1 MFRLGRA
8 SRVSLEKIKCGCCA
22 LGQDKM
28 NSDVNNS
35 RYADARKTC
44 RSLMDAL
51 TDAVLIFDYTSF
63 RILDVNKK
71 ATEIYG
77 YTRRQLLT
85 KKLQDL
91 TDDIPSYAEFLH
103 PSPLQA
109 THTNSKGE
117 KIHFLVSL
125 SLIDYL
131 GRKAM
136 VSINR
141 DIQDL
146 KRIQDS
152 ISVKEK
158 KFRFLIQNISEI
170 VALIDAQGTIQF
182 ISPQVERIL
191 GLSPDEITGS
201 DVFSFIHP
209 DEQTRTK
216 EEFAKTVREPGE
228 AVPSVVRLKDSS
240 GRWLPFE
247 VVANN
252 QMSEPDVGGVIFTAR
267 DLRYR
272 RELEDEIRHANADL
286 DKRVEE
292 RTSELARANAALR
305 LENQQRRYT
314 EKQLQESVSLL
325 NATLESTADGILVVS
340 SEGAVRSFNQKFVEM
355 WHMPATS
362 LATLSDAALLRW
374 AEPQL
379 EDPEGFL
386 QSTRAVYATPEQSS
400 LDTLKLRD
408 GRVFERYSQ
417 PQNIGPKMVG
427 RVWSF
432 RDITQAQT
440 MQSELRQAQKMEAVG
455 RLAGG
460 VAHDFNNVLMLISG
474 YTSQLLDDPQLP
486 ASGKSLA
493 NQIVIATE
501 RAASLTRQLLA
512 FSRKHPV
519 TPLLVDI
526 NNIVLDM
533 KQMLSRLL
541 HDPVRFNITTG
552 PGILPVY
559 ADRSQIELMILNLV
573 LNARDAM
580 PHGGNLTVTTTEA
593 FLDSRSSDRDKES
606 MTYVVLQISDTG
618 HGMTPDIS
626 SHIFEPFFTT
636 KGVGRGTG
644 LGLSTVYGIVEQ
656 AGGHITV
663 ESEPD
668 QGTTFRVYFPKAE
681 TVPLPAQQ
689 PGLPALSASGNTETI
704 LLVEDENGI
713 RAMTKTYLQS
723 LGYGVLEAEN
733 GSKAIEI
740 SHEFNGAIHLLLS
753 DIIMPGMRGDDLAR
767 LIQQERP
774 ETAVMFISGY
784 ANVHELDPLI
794 PVLEKP
800 FAFPEL
806 GRQIRATLDSSI
818 DHSYHQRRAS

>member
-1 MFRLGRA
+1 M
-8 SRVSLEKIKCGCCA
+8 SRPMAVA
-22 LGQDKM
+22 PDKKM
-28 NSDVNNS
+28 TSDGNNS
-35 RYADARKTC
+35 RNTNARKTC
-44 RSLMDAL
+44 RSLLDAI
-51 TDAVLIFDYTSF
+51 TDPVLIFDYTSF
-63 RILDVNKK
+63 RILDGNKK
-71 ATEIYG
+71 AAEVYG
-77 YTRRQLLT
+77 YTRRQLLN
-85 KKLQDL
+85 KKLHDL
-91 TDDIPSYAEFLH
+91 TDDIPSYAQFLH
-103 PSPLQA
+103 PSPIEA

-117 KIHFLVSL
+117 KLHFLVRL
-125 SLIDYL
+125 SLIDYW

-152 ISVKEK
+152 IAANEK

-170 VALIDAQGTIQF
+170 VALIDAQGAIRF
-182 ISPQVERIL
+182 ISPQVERVL
-191 GLSPDEITGS
+191 GLSPDEIIGQ
-201 DVFSFIHP
+201 DVFSFVHP
-209 DEQTRTK
+209 EEQPRARN
-216 EEFAKTVREPGE
+216 EFSQTVTQHGQ
-228 AVPSVVRLKDSS
+228 AVPSVLRLKDSS

-252 QMSEPDVGGVIFTAR
+252 QMDEPDVGGVIFTAR

-272 RELEDEIRHANADL
+272 RELEDEIRRANADL
-286 DKRVEE
+286 DRRVEE
-292 RTSELARANAALR
+292 RTKELARANAALR

-340 SEGAVRSFNQKFVEM
+340 AEGGVRSFNQKFVEM
-355 WHMPATS
+355 WHIPASS
-362 LATLSDAALLRW
+362 LVSSTDEDLLRW
-374 AEPQL
+374 ATPQV
-379 EDPEGFL
+379 EDSDAFS
-386 QSTRAVYATPEQSS
+386 QSTRAIYATPQKSS
-400 LDTLKLRD
+400 LDTLRLRD
-408 GRVFERYSQ
+408 GRIFERYSQ
-417 PQNIGPKMVG
+417 PQHIGSKMVG

-432 RDITQAQT
+432 RDVTQAQT
-440 MQSELRQAQKMEAVG
+440 MQMELRQAQKMEAVG

-474 YTSQLLDDPQLP
+474 YTGQLLEDAQLP
-486 ASGKSLA
+486 ASCKPLA
-493 NQIVIATE
+493 NQIVAATE

-519 TPLLVDI
+519 TPMLVDL
-526 NNIVLDM
+526 NGIVLDM

-541 HDPVRFNITTG
+541 HDPIRLNIVTGATT
-552 PGILPVY
+552 LPVY

-580 PHGGNLTVTTTEA
+580 PHGGNLTVTTAEEV
-593 FLDSRSSDRDKES
+593 LDSRMPDRNKGG

-636 KGVGRGTG
+636 KGVGKGTG

-668 QGTTFRVYFPKAE
+668 QGTSFRVYFPRADE
-681 TVPLPAQQ
+681 VPVRVME
-689 PGLPALSASGNTETI
+689 PGLPVPSASANTETI
-704 LLVEDENGI
+704 LLVEDEQGI
-713 RAMTKTYLQS
+713 RAMTKTYLQG
-723 LGYGVLEAEN
+723 LGYKVLESEN
-733 GSKAIEI
+733 GTEAVRIAS
-740 SHEFNGAIHLLLS
+740 EFSGPIHLLLS

-767 LIQQERP
+767 LIHQQRP
-774 ETAVMFISGY
+774 DTAVMFISGY

-800 FAFPEL
+800 FAFPDL
-806 GRQIRATLDSSI
+806 GRQVRATLDSATE
-818 DHSYHQRRAS
+818 HSYQQRRVS